1 MKKVKHLKQNAV
13 ILKMENVIE
22 VKNLS
27 HAYGKKKLYDN
38 LNFSVKKGQ
47 IVGLLGKNGV
57 GKTSLINILM
67 GFLKP
72 LGGECLIFGE
82 NSSSLSEN
90 TRKRIGL
97 LHEGHQTFEFMT
109 IEQIEK
115 FYAPFYEKWRKDI
128 YYDLM
133 DLLALPKTHKI
144 SNMSYGQRSQVVLGL
159 IFAQNPDLLVL
170 DDYSMGLDAGYRR
183 LFLDYLHDFV
193 KSEQKTVFVTSHVVQ
208 DLEHLIDEIILLN
221 KGGEILKTN
230 LDDLLSNFKSY
241 TLDFTLPNDLK
252 TREIERLVKS
262 DVIRNIE
269 VSKNSLRLYSYENEQ
284 EVLKNLQASH
294 TVFAQ
299 INNANINR
307 KKINLEDAFIGLM
320 GRY

>member
-1 MKKVKHLKQNAV
+1 
-13 ILKMENVIE
+13 MENVIE

-27 HAYGKKKLYDN
+27 HAYGKKMIYDN

-72 LGGECLIFGE
+72 MGGECLIFGE
-82 NSSSLSEN
+82 HSSILSEN

-97 LHEGHQTFEFMT
+97 LHEGHQTFEFMS

-115 FYAPFYEKWRKDI
+115 FYSPFYEKWRKDV

-159 IFAQNPDLLVL
+159 IFAQDPDLLVL

-230 LDDLLSNFKSY
+230 LEDLLSTFKSY
-241 TLDFTLPNDLK
+241 TLDFTLPKNFK
-252 TREIERLVKS
+252 IREIETLLKNE
-262 DVIRNIE
+262 VIKNIE
-269 VSKNSLRLYSYENEQ
+269 VSKNSIRLYSYEEEQ
-284 EVLKNLQASH
+284 EVLKNLQSSH
-294 TVFAQ
+294 KIFSQ
-299 INNANINR
+299 INNKNISR
-307 KKINLEDAFIGLM
+307 KKNNLEDAFIGFM